1 MLRTAVIGVGH
12 LGRQH
17 ARIHAAL
24 AHADHSQFVAVCDLN
39 EATAR
44 AVWAEYQTASPTE
57 RKTEWTTDWR
67 TLLGRVDAVSLA
79 VPTEVHCAIACP
91 LLEAG
96 IHVLVEKP
104 MSRTL
109 EEADRMIA
117 AAASGRSLL
126 QIGHLE
132 RFNPALVALRPF
144 VRGPLYF
151 EIHRVGQFTARS
163 LDIDVV
169 LDLMIHDLDIVQWL
183 VGADV
188 AVTDVRAVG
197 IPVLTNRV
205 DAANARLE
213 FASGAVANITASRVG
228 TEKIRKMR
236 FFQPHDYVA
245 VDYATRRG
253 SISNLAPTGLASG
266 SSPSDSSL
274 SDNSLSDNQLPGAS
288 TSSAWPGLHVR
299 QLETIDVEPLQAE
312 IEAFLDAARRGG
324 PSPVSGLDGR
334 RALALAL
341 RTLDRIWEH
350 AAGAGIHKS
359 QMT

>member
-17 ARIHAAL
+17 ARIHSDL
-24 AHADHSQFVAVCDLN
+24 AGEGLTQFVSVCDID
-39 EATAR
+39 EVAAK
-44 AVWAEYQTASPTE
+44 SIGTE
-57 RKTEWTTDWR
+57 RNTTWTTDWR
-67 TLLGRVDAVSLA
+67 ELIGKVDALSLA
-79 VPTEVHCAIACP
+79 VPTESHCEIACG

-104 MSRTL
+104 ISRTL
-109 EEADRMIA
+109 DEADQMIA
-117 AAASGRSLL
+117 AADKGGALL

-132 RFNPALVALRPF
+132 RFNPALIALRPH
-144 VRGPLYF
+144 VRKPVYF
-151 EIHRVGQFTARS
+151 EIHRVGEFTARS

-183 VGADV
+183 VGEEIE
-188 AVTDVRAVG
+188 VTELHAVG
-197 IPVLTNRV
+197 IPILTNKV

-245 VDYATRRG
+245 VDYATRHA
-253 SISNLAPTGLASG
+253 SISSLAPPTAEG
-266 SSPSDSSL
+266 S
-274 SDNSLSDNQLPGAS
+274 
-288 TSSAWPGLHVR
+288 WPGVKIHNLDV
-299 QLETIDVEPLQAE
+299 IDIEPLRAE
-312 IEAFLDAARRGG
+312 IMAFVEVAQNGL
-324 PSPVSGLDGR
+324 PSPISGGDGR

-341 RTLDRIWEH
+341 RALERIHEH
-350 AAGAGIHKS
+350 AQHPGVSELS
-359 QMT
+359 QISSA